1 MRLKTKLV
9 LAIATLVLFISGMLS
24 LVYVSQLLHSA
35 VEQSFDTNLMVA
47 NQIRFALQNA
57 LMNGLRDRTVDPN
70 NPAQLRNME
79 AEAVRN
85 DEQLQA
91 VIDSVNRY
99 SLTVYDINIGDSHSS
114 TLLSTNPDNEDN
126 PLPVRPALRQL
137 RDANPFQ
144 LMKVMFG
151 PPRVFDVAVPL
162 ERNGAPFATVHVGVR
177 TTFLR
182 AVYEPWLK
190 AALTLMGLALAIA
203 LVAAFLLGNLA
214 LLPLEQISRRLD
226 YWTAGGE
233 SRGQEEETPRQDMEA
248 RVSHKI
254 ERFGQRMRNV
264 QEVFSALKE
273 NLDRILTNLQDGILL
288 FTGDGRAVLVSES
301 ARRFLPEETG
311 SILGK
316 DLHEV
321 FDRATV
327 LDRTL
332 REAFD
337 AGVTLVQEDILTE
350 TGRRIRVSLD
360 FIHDGETPEGLGA
373 LVTLHDLESAEEI
386 ESELELSRRMAAIGR
401 LTSGVGHEVKNPI
414 NAIVVHLELLRTKLG
429 DPSSPALRHLEVIDS
444 EIHRLDRVVQMLVD
458 FSRPVELKLREQDLC
473 AVVGDVLALAAAELS
488 SRNVTLVTRM
498 PSKPMLANI
507 DADLLKQA
515 VLNVIQNGAQAMPEG
530 GNLEVVLEEERKA
543 GRGDSLAP
551 NNPSAHPLPQ
561 AWKSGAPGDRSM
573 SLGWKSALIRITDQG
588 PGIPDEIREKIF
600 NLYFTTKS
608 GGSGIGLAMTY
619 RILQLHHGSIEVQSS
634 PGRGAEFLMRIPL
647 APADLGR
654 RPLKPANVQS
664 EDGLSE

>member
-233 SRGQEEETPRQDMEA
+233 SR
-248 RVSHKI
+248 
-254 ERFGQRMRNV
+254 
-264 QEVFSALKE
+264 
-273 NLDRILTNLQDGILL
+273 
-288 FTGDGRAVLVSES
+288 
-301 ARRFLPEETG
+301 ARRKRHPG
-311 SILGK
+311 RIWK
-316 DLHEV
+316 
-321 FDRATV
+321 RAYPTRSNASV
-327 LDRTL
+327 SACATC
-332 REAFD
+332 
-337 AGVTLVQEDILTE
+337 
-350 TGRRIRVSLD
+350 RRS
-360 FIHDGETPEGLGA
+360 
-373 LVTLHDLESAEEI
+373 
-386 ESELELSRRMAAIGR
+386 SRR
-401 LTSGVGHEVKNPI
+401 
-414 NAIVVHLELLRTKLG
+414 
-429 DPSSPALRHLEVIDS
+429 
-444 EIHRLDRVVQMLVD
+444 
-458 FSRPVELKLREQDLC
+458 
-473 AVVGDVLALAAAELS
+473 
-488 SRNVTLVTRM
+488 
-498 PSKPMLANI
+498 
-507 DADLLKQA
+507 
-515 VLNVIQNGAQAMPEG
+515 
-530 GNLEVVLEEERKA
+530 
-543 GRGDSLAP
+543 
-551 NNPSAHPLPQ
+551 
-561 AWKSGAPGDRSM
+561 
-573 SLGWKSALIRITDQG
+573 
-588 PGIPDEIREKIF
+588 
-600 NLYFTTKS
+600 
-608 GGSGIGLAMTY
+608 
-619 RILQLHHGSIEVQSS
+619 
-634 PGRGAEFLMRIPL
+634 
-647 APADLGR
+647 
-654 RPLKPANVQS
+654 
-664 EDGLSE
+664 